1 MVALIRQVL
10 GMQLKAKILVND
22 RLDVALATGAGGVHL
37 RSCAISPKLVRSITP
52 SGFLITV
59 ACHSEADVQAAEGAD
74 YALLSPIFKP
84 LSKDDDRTPLGVDEL
99 ARIAAKAPV
108 PVLALGGIN
117 EPNSL
122 LCLRAG
128 AAGVAGISLFATA

>member
-1 MVALIRQVL
+1 MVALVRQVVAL
-10 GMQLKAKILVND
+10 ELKAKILVND
-22 RLDVALATGAGGVHL
+22 RLDVAFAAGAAGVHL
-37 RSCAISPKLVRSITP
+37 RSNAISPLEIRRVTP
-52 SGFLITV
+52 PDFLITV

-84 LSKDDDRTPLGVDEL
+84 LSKDDDRTPLGLDEL
-99 ARIAAKAPV
+99 ARIVANTPV
-108 PVLALGGIN
+108 PILALGGIN

-122 LCLRAG
+122 LCHRAG